1 MLFTEQMSPSIEI
14 KEKSEMRALVVDDH
28 GVMRAGLR
36 SLLESRDDVTLVG
49 EAKNGHEA
57 IEQAERLKPELI
69 LMDIELPGLSGI
81 LAAEEITRQRYCDRI
96 LMLSAHETRNF
107 VESALRAGARGYVV
121 KTSSAQELQTAID
134 AVCSGRCYMS
144 PAVTHHAVGAVADPN
159 GTTASPIS
167 SLSRREQEVLRL
179 IADGMG
185 NKEIADELH
194 LSPRTIETHRANLM
208 RKLGVRKVSGLV
220 RIAIREGLLSA

>member
-1 MLFTEQMSPSIEI
+1 
-14 KEKSEMRALVVDDH
+14 MRALVVDDH

-144 PAVTHHAVGAVADPN
+144 PAVTHHAVGAVADPA